1 MNEKFPLALPE
12 NTILAGQY
20 VIVRVLGQG
29 GFGITYEAI
38 DHKTGQKVA
47 VKEFFPDTMATRTQT
62 TVTAFAGE
70 RGASFVYGKD
80 CFLQEAET
88 LAQFIGNEN
97 IVRVHSY
104 FEENGTAY
112 FVMDFVE
119 GTSFDVYLKEHG
131 GRVSYEEAEKILLPV
146 MDALAAVH
154 SKGIVHRD
162 VTPDNIYITKDGTVK
177 LLDFGAA
184 RYSLG
189 DKSRSLDV
197 VLKHGFAPK
206 EQYTRHGKQG
216 AFTDVYSLGATFY
229 FAITGRRPPDSIDRL
244 EEDDLVPPSS
254 LGIAIPSEKEEA
266 ILKAMSVQPADRY
279 PNMIEFM
286 AALTKNPTPQV
297 QPQPVQTPQP
307 VQQRYFTQPE
317 PVQTEASQTPPMRA
331 QQIPYD
337 PSMMQVGVSQTVA
350 SQVGVSQTPPM
361 RAQQI
366 PYDPSMMQ
374 VGVSQTVASQV
385 GVSQVGVSQAGVSQV
400 GVSQAGVSQV
410 GVSQA
415 GVSQVG
421 VSQAGVSQVGVS
433 QVGVSQVG
441 VSQTVQQPV
450 PQPEQKKSNKWI
462 LPVGI
467 GACGVGVIAIIVAIV
482 VAVGGK
488 NKDTQVANYETGGG
502 GGSSYHESTD
512 TEKSGSL
519 ILQPDTQATEPESQ
533 TTEPETQETVT
544 SSGRAI
550 VGNDP
555 NNITQGAPM
564 VQNGGYLYLR
574 YPGVGLVRSD
584 GDNTIVID
592 SSDARCLSIVGDYL
606 YYIDGDNRACYA
618 RTDGSTSAAYVL
630 ALQSYKVNYLW
641 VAEDGYFFHTMDGND
656 VGSLNYVDSAGE
668 NVETLTGFY
677 SNNIAF
683 MDGYVYYVA
692 DNYYDTGAQICRVPV
707 TNLEAKAETVY
718 TFTDLKAANYLNDLV
733 AADGK
738 LYFYFSDGYTQMLAG
753 YDVSSGDTYEYYLSD
768 MFGEIYTGNVNVGG
782 GYVYLGVELNDSDL
796 TEKICRVP
804 VQQIESGTI
813 NIETLYSTADY
824 HGIWSVNLLP
834 DNNYMSFGM
843 FDSNFNEVLFGM
855 GMDGSGDPVILGSN

>member
-29 GFGITYEAI
+29 GFGITYEAV

-70 RGASFVYGKD
+70 RGESFAYGKS

-112 FVMDFVE
+112 FVMDFIE
-119 GTSFDVYLKEHG
+119 GTSFDVYIKEHG
-131 GRVSYEEAEKILLPV
+131 GRVSYEEAERILLPV

-162 VTPDNIYITKDGTVK
+162 VTPDNIYITKNGTVK

-216 AFTDVYSLGATFY
+216 PFTDVYSLGATFY
-229 FAITGRRPPDSIDRL
+229 FAIAGRRPPDSIDRL

-254 LGIAIPSEKEEA
+254 LGVRIPPEKEDA
-266 ILKAMSVQPADRY
+266 LLKAMSVQPADRY
-279 PNMIEFM
+279 PNMIEFR
-286 AALTKNPTPQV
+286 AALSKASTPQEA
-297 QPQPVQTPQP
+297 P

-317 PVQTEASQTPPMRA
+317 PAQTGVSQTGVSQA
-331 QQIPYD
+331 GVSQI
-337 PSMMQVGVSQTVA
+337 GVSQTVA
-350 SQVGVSQTPPM
+350 SQ
-361 RAQQI
+361 I
-366 PYDPSMMQ
+366 
-374 VGVSQTVASQV
+374 
-385 GVSQVGVSQAGVSQV
+385 GVSQAGVSQI
-400 GVSQAGVSQV
+400 GVSQ
-410 GVSQA
+410 
-415 GVSQVG
+415 
-421 VSQAGVSQVGVS
+421 
-433 QVGVSQVG
+433 
-441 VSQTVQQPV
+441 PM

-482 VAVGGK
+482 VAAGVGKGSDK
-488 NKDTQVANYETGGG
+488 QVANYETGTGG
-502 GGSSYHESTD
+502 GGSSYHESQN
-512 TEKSGSL
+512 TEKKDP
-519 ILQPDTQATEPESQ
+519 IFQQ
-533 TTEPETQETVT
+533 PETQTTGSESQNTEQETVSDRT
-544 SSGRAI
+544 L

-564 VQNGGYLYLR
+564 TNDGTYIYLR
-574 YPGVGLVRSD
+574 YPGVGLVRTD
-584 GDNTIVID
+584 GDNSTVID
-592 SSDARCLSIVGDYL
+592 SSDSRCLSIVGDYL
-606 YYIDGDNRACYA
+606 YYIDGDSRACYA
-618 RTDGSTSAAYVL
+618 KTDGSTSAAYVL

-656 VGSLNYVDSAGE
+656 VGSLNYVDSTGE
-668 NVETLTGFY
+668 NVETLTGFC

-683 MDGYVYYVA
+683 MDDYVYYVA

-718 TFTDLKAANYLNDLV
+718 TFTDLKAASYLNDLV

-738 LYFYFSDGYTQMLAG
+738 LYFYFSDGSNQMLVG
-753 YDVSSGDTYEYYLSD
+753 YDVSSGETYEYYLSD

-804 VQQIESGTI
+804 VQQIQSGTI
-813 NIETLYSTADY
+813 NVETLYSTTDY
-824 HGIWSVNLLP
+824 HGIWSINLLS

-843 FDSNFNEVLFGM
+843 FDSSFNEVLFGM
-855 GMDGSGDPVILGSN
+855 GMDGSGDPVILGNN